1 MAGLRSPFYT
11 GAREPRQRRAT
22 RIGRALLTIGVLAW
36 GFAATGCG
44 IVVPLS
50 SLMSH
55 STTETAPAK
64 GDVTGSIDP
73 LANRTPQ
80 TPSESDGDA
89 VRRAIE
95 VASARGVDAPVA
107 WTNDSTG
114 NSGTVT
120 ASTAARAS
128 NGAPC
133 RDFETTLVTVSGVD
147 LHSGRICQGYTGAWE
162 VLRFE
167 RVGG

>member
-1 MAGLRSPFYT
+1 MAGLRSPSLPDALRRRHRRT
-11 GAREPRQRRAT
+11 AQIRGAFLAL
-22 RIGRALLTIGVLAW
+22 GALLAAAPLA
-36 GFAATGCG
+36 GCG

-50 SLMSH
+50 SLMTPSH
-55 STTETAPAK
+55 ADTPATTD
-64 GDVTGSIDP
+64 DVTGSIGKPATQPASVDTD
-73 LANRTPQ
+73 A
-80 TPSESDGDA
+80 DA

-95 VASARGVDAPVA
+95 VSVARGVDAPIP
-107 WTNDSTG
+107 WKNEGTG

-133 RDFETTLVTVSGVD
+133 RDFETTLVTISGVD
-147 LHSGRICQGYTGAWE
+147 LHNGRICQGYTGAWE

-167 RVGG
+167 RAGG

>member
-1 MAGLRSPFYT
+1 MAGLRSVSYT
-11 GAREPRQRRAT
+11 ELLDTRHRLCRQS
-22 RIGRALLTIGVLAW
+22 GRAAIATAIACLALSL
-36 GFAATGCG
+36 GGCG

-50 SLMSH
+50 SFMSG
-55 STTETAPAK
+55 STPEAQPVAPE
-64 GDVTGSIDP
+64 VTGSIGRREAAAQPDTD
-73 LANRTPQ
+73 A
-80 TPSESDGDA
+80 DA

-95 VASARGVDAPVA
+95 VAAARGVDAPVA
-107 WTNDSTG
+107 WKNDTTG

-120 ASTAARAS
+120 ASRATRAP

-133 RDFETTLVTVSGVD
+133 RDFETTVSTVGGVD
-147 LHSGRICQGYTGAWE
+147 LHGGRICQGFAGTWE

>member
-1 MAGLRSPFYT
+1 MAGLRSPTYT

-22 RIGRALLTIGVLAW
+22 RIGRALLGVVVLC
-36 GFAATGCG
+36 GPFATAGCG

-55 STTETAPAK
+55 ATPEPGPTS
-64 GDVTGSIDP
+64 GDVTGSIAP
-73 LANRTPQ
+73 TANRTPQ
-80 TPSESDGDA
+80 TPNESDADA

-95 VASARGVDAPVA
+95 VAAARGVDAPVA
-107 WTNDSTG
+107 WTNVSTG

-120 ASTAARAS
+120 ASTATRAS

-133 RDFETTLVTVSGVD
+133 RDFETTLVTISGVD
-147 LHSGRICQGYTGAWE
+147 LHAGRICQGYTGAWE

-167 RVGG
+167 RAGG